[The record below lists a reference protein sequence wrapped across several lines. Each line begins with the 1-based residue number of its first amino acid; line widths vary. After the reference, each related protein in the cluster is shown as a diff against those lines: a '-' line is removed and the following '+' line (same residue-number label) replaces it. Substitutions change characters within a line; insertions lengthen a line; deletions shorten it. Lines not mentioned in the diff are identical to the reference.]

1 MSLHTNHRPASL
13 DALVG
18 VPSAK
23 VAINTLAKNGGGAL
37 LLTGPPGTGKTT
49 IARILA
55 NEVGARAGIPI
66 CMRTV
71 GMHEISGS
79 ENTGVDDARALV
91 ELSRTRPLGGGPRVI
106 VIDEAHYLSKNAW
119 SALLKAIEEPQAGVF
134 WAIATSEAGKVPK
147 AIVSRCQHVKTKLL
161 TPKDMAPLLGSVCEK
176 EGFKVSAEVGTLI
189 LREAGGSP
197 RQALV
202 LLDALVT
209 GEATEDEARAAEI
222 VGGADAASEPMRDLL
237 TAFSRPAPL
246 AELSRVILGSGL
258 DPEACRRAV
267 VASLARRVADNSAKP
282 AHYTILAALADP
294 IESGAEPA
302 RLVAILVRAHT
313 AQ

>member
-1 MSLHTNHRPASL
+1 MSLHTTHRPASL

-55 NEVGARAGIPI
+55 NEVGA
-66 CMRTV
+66 TV

-91 ELSRTRPLGGGPRVI
+91 DLSRTRPLGGGPRVI

-119 SALLKAIEEPQAGVF
+119 SALLKAVEEPQPGVF

-176 EGFKVSAEVGTLI
+176 EGVKVSAEVGTLI

-209 GEATEDEARAAEI
+209 GEATEDEAKAAEI
-222 VGGADAASEPMRDLL
+222 VGGADAASEPMRDLMA
-237 TAFSRPAPL
+237 AFARPAPVPEL
-246 AELSRVILGSGL
+246 ARAVAACGL
-258 DPEACRRAV
+258 EPEACRRALV
-267 VASLARRVADNSAKP
+267 GYLSRRVVDNSAKP
-282 AHYTILAALADP
+282 EHYRILALLSDP
-294 IESGAEPA
+294 IEAGAEPM
-302 RLVAILVRAHT
+302 RLVAKICAL
-313 AQ
+313 